1 MNLVL
6 DIICKIFEKKERI
19 AFAQCYFAMQ
29 TRKQAL
35 LEERFRLNEQLQARE
50 KLAAK
55 ETELSKNIY
64 ELGVDNKGFANI
76 RSKDDWALFG
86 GLCY

>member
-1 MNLVL
+1 LNLVL
-6 DIICKIFEKKERI
+6 EIICKIFEKKEQI
-19 AFAQCYFAMQ
+19 AFAQCYFSMQ

-55 ETELSKNIY
+55 ETELSKNI
-64 ELGVDNKGFANI
+64 LRKVCTIRVLQTFAV
-76 RSKDDWALFG
+76 KMTGHYLEV
-86 GLCY
+86 